1 MFSQPLFVFAPL
13 LTRPRLERADVLPRC
28 RKKVA
33 SWTMQHEHL
42 VKDVKL
48 LAVPMTQGGD
58 VLFPGGNQLMS
69 LNTEQAGRV
78 LKAVTH
84 CDPPEFA
91 YLPVNAWGD
100 PAPVGTIA
108 VVDDLQLNASLDE
121 ARLLCTGV
129 ERFRILHLGESM
141 ESARV
146 QIFHDDD
153 PTEKELNDLPGLEQQ
168 LVETMTQI
176 VRLSIKVSDASDE
189 ARQIALVETLK
200 RVEAFRGNC
209 EDREARTLLQHW
221 ILELSP
227 QLRRELL
234 SFVVI
239 DLVSVSFMDRRNH
252 IMSTNTADRLAEA
265 LRCLQ
270 PFVKELAAKGA
281 IVTALGKNKSE
292 G

>member
-1 MFSQPLFVFAPL
+1 MDGDQLI
-13 LTRPRLERADVLPRC
+13 
-28 RKKVA
+28 
-33 SWTMQHEHL
+33 
-42 VKDVKL
+42 KDVKL

-58 VLFPGGNQLMS
+58 VLFPGGSQLMS
-69 LNTEQAGRV
+69 LSSEQAGRV
-78 LKAVTH
+78 LKAVA
-84 CDPPEFA
+84 DVNPPEFA

-129 ERFRILHLGESM
+129 KRFRVIHLGERM
-141 ESARV
+141 EKARV
-146 QIFHDDD
+146 EIFHDDN
-153 PTEKELNDLPGLEQQ
+153 PTDEEVEELPRLEQH

-176 VRLSIKVSDASDE
+176 VTLSIKVSDANDE
-189 ARQIALVETLK
+189 ARQIALAQTLK
-200 RVEAFRGNC
+200 RVEAFRGNY
-209 EDREARTLLQHW
+209 EDREARALLQHW

-281 IVTALGKNKSE
+281 IVTALGTNNTDC
-292 G
+292 

>member
-1 MFSQPLFVFAPL
+1 
-13 LTRPRLERADVLPRC
+13 
-28 RKKVA
+28 
-33 SWTMQHEHL
+33 MQDEHL

-48 LAVPMTQGGD
+48 LAIPMTQGGD
-58 VLFPGGNQLMS
+58 VLFPGGNQLIS
-69 LNTEQAGRV
+69 LSGEQAGRV
-78 LKAVTH
+78 LRTVADH
-84 CDPPEFA
+84 DPPEFA

-108 VVDDLQLNASLDE
+108 VVDDLQLNANLDD

-129 ERFRILHLGESM
+129 KRFRILQLDEGM

-146 QIFHDDD
+146 QIFHDHD
-153 PTEKELNDLPGLEQQ
+153 PTEKELNELPMLEQQ

-176 VRLSIKVSDASDE
+176 VRLSIKVSDADDE
-189 ARQIALVETLK
+189 ARQIALAETLK
-200 RVEAFRGNC
+200 RVEAFCGNC
-209 EDREARTLLQHW
+209 EDREARKLLQHW
-221 ILELSP
+221 ILALSP

-252 IMSTNTADRLAEA
+252 IVSTNTADRLAEA

-281 IVTALGKNKSE
+281 IVTALGKNKS
-292 G
+292 GG